1 MMWRKIT
8 KVGILYTVIP
18 GILGNS
24 ELKENVSEGL
34 FKSSG
39 ECKTICDDVSQTGSN
54 SITTTATAATVE
66 QKKQDQFFVTIP
78 SPSATATATA
88 TATTQ
93 IPKPDESIIGYPVS
107 RYCQDRRMIDIPET
121 VQSKHRVRN
130 PLNVSTEEWEA
141 RTELAAAYRALYL
154 LGLGSD
160 QAAQCLMLRVPPS
173 NNNNIPNVYND
184 DEITFLMTD
193 WGVWFEEVTAS
204 NLLHFSI
211 NGDQLLL
218 HDDGSRRRVPGN
230 PLQSNIGCIPVAK
243 GIFESR
249 PDVNMI
255 VHIHPYAVMAV
266 GGLDFGLLP
275 LSQAAFFLFGQVSRE
290 QYDFTYENNF
300 EEALARGFSQG
311 QRAMLLNHHGMY
323 SVGRDVA
330 EGIFVA
336 THLTQACEVQVKTLS
351 MVGGDLSKVR
361 VCFLPLF
368 FVSIMHLFLVE

>member
-1 MMWRKIT
+1 MWRKIIT
-8 KVGILYTVIP
+8 VGILFTLIP
-18 GILGNS
+18 GILGNF
-24 ELKENVSEGL
+24 ELKENCEIG
-34 FKSSG
+34 
-39 ECKTICDDVSQTGSN
+39 N
-54 SITTTATAATVE
+54 NNITTT
-66 QKKQDQFFVTIP
+66 
-78 SPSATATATA
+78 ATATATA
-88 TATTQ
+88 TAAAAADQQKQDQFFVTSSPSPSPSPSAPSAPSTTQ
-93 IPKPDESIIGYPVS
+93 IPKPDEIIIGYPVS

-130 PLNVSTEEWEA
+130 PLNVSAEEWEA
-141 RTELAAAYRALYL
+141 RTELAAAYRVLYL

-173 NNNNIPNVYND
+173 NKNTTINDDND
-184 DEITFLMTD
+184 DEITFLMAD

-218 HDDGSRRRVPGN
+218 HDDGSRRRVSGN
-230 PLQSNIGCIPVAK
+230 SLQSNIGCFPVAK

-266 GGLDFGLLP
+266 GGLDYGLLP

-323 SVGRDVA
+323 AVGRDVA

-361 VCFLPLF
+361 VF
-368 FVSIMHLFLVE
+368 FFSIMHFFITIVV